1 MRTASWVLR
10 VVTELD
16 YRTCTTHAFKRVGSL
31 PRCGCDASFRKTP
44 GRPELAML
52 GQQNK
57 PFNDRS
63 SFLTWGFA
71 VAMSTTGDVRST
83 KQANS

>member
-1 MRTASWVLR
+1 MIAECITHVLKWVRLLR
-10 VVTELD
+10 G
-16 YRTCTTHAFKRVGSL
+16 R
-31 PRCGCDASFRKTP
+31 GCDAPFRKTP

-52 GQQNK
+52 GWQNK

-63 SFLTWGFA
+63 SFTTWGVA